1 MYAYSYLM
9 FIILIWSDKVCTEH
23 NLQSQKFQVW
33 RGLPNSMDKFI
44 NDQLLTKYS
53 FIVKSVVSLPS
64 SQKIDLLIIHLLA
77 IHLI

>member
-1 MYAYSYLM
+1 M